1 MYRGRRI
8 SPAEVAFIGKLITE
22 HPEASRRALSIQL
35 CEAWSWRQANGV
47 LCDGLC
53 RGLLLALHRA
63 GHIKLPEPR
72 RKVAS
77 RWRAP
82 AMVEVFAVPLEGR
95 LSELSSI
102 QIRQVRRTGDEALVD
117 SLIAQHHYLG
127 YARP

>member
-63 GHIKLPEPR
+63 GHIQ
-72 RKVAS
+72 
-77 RWRAP
+77 
-82 AMVEVFAVPLEGR
+82 VEV
-95 LSELSSI
+95 SSSK
-102 QIRQVRRTGDEALVD
+102 RA
-117 SLIAQHHYLG
+117 
-127 YARP
+127 AR